1 MTGQML
7 PECLASGTQPFS
19 CFVSVVEGFPI
30 AGLVDSSD
38 VQE

>member
-1 MTGQML
+1 MTGRML
-7 PECLASGTQPFS
+7 PECLASATQAFN

-30 AGLVDSSD
+30 ASLVYSSD